1 MDYTAIDIAGLAPN
15 QKAFTLPGGAKA
27 VVQIG
32 ATPKGANAWNAE
44 PDSHLAVHVSTW
56 QIDDVGAAVLV
67 NGNKVG
73 PPAKVHAVL
82 TSALAEGTSN
92 LPDVLTQATL
102 DALGRLSNWLA
113 AQPHVA
119 ALLAAGQQAISQ
131 QAAASQAAIS
141 QAALQA
147 AAIAASA
154 VAATNAVQAA
164 VQPAA

>member
-1 MDYTAIDIAGLAPN
+1 
-15 QKAFTLPGGAKA
+15 
-27 VVQIG
+27 
-32 ATPKGANAWNAE
+32 
-44 PDSHLAVHVSTW
+44 
-56 QIDDVGAAVLV
+56 
-67 NGNKVG
+67 
-73 PPAKVHAVL
+73 
-82 TSALAEGTSN
+82 
-92 LPDVLTQATL
+92 LTQATL